1 MGRAVDNLSTKL
13 ANAEVIRLSAD
24 DRALIREIV
33 ALSQVAGEPGAR
45 TTPPKKRVLPG
56 DVRAHDTRMAA
67 KRAAAA
73 KKPAPKKATKGGSR
87 SSTGSDFESKHPRNV
102 DGTFAYKEDSGGSAG
117 IGTKD
122 AGLPKGKPD
131 GKVHGR
137 ISEAQAALV
146 KLGDLKSTDGRMS
159 VAVDG
164 LLGRHTQAA
173 LKKFQQRNKLKVTG
187 QIDPATT
194 KALGLKET
202 VELSAPVVELAKKG
216 TLDWSPTENWVD
228 KSGGLPKFI
237 EEIALA
243 LIRDHGMDR
252 SRAIA
257 TAISRVKR
265 WAAGGDGVKPDT
277 VAKAQ
282 KAVSE
287 WTKLKA
293 RNAARKKD

>member
-24 DRALIREIV
+24 DRALI
-33 ALSQVAGEPGAR
+33 
-45 TTPPKKRVLPG
+45 
-56 DVRAHDTRMAA
+56 
-67 KRAAAA
+67 
-73 KKPAPKKATKGGSR
+73 
-87 SSTGSDFESKHPRNV
+87 
-102 DGTFAYKEDSGGSAG
+102 
-117 IGTKD
+117 
-122 AGLPKGKPD
+122 
-131 GKVHGR
+131 
-137 ISEAQAALV
+137 
-146 KLGDLKSTDGRMS
+146 
-159 VAVDG
+159 
-164 LLGRHTQAA
+164 
-173 LKKFQQRNKLKVTG
+173 
-187 QIDPATT
+187 
-194 KALGLKET
+194 
-202 VELSAPVVELAKKG
+202 VELAKKG
-216 TLDWSPTENWVD
+216 SLDWSPTENWVD